1 MHGAAVIRSELQQFL
16 AFPAA
21 HAQAGYQTPPEGV
34 RFLFEA
40 GLPDPA
46 LFPIDDLVRLSEKV
60 LREEFSEA
68 LQYGGARDDGIAAGY
83 IGLRDVLAER
93 TPGASGRAV
102 DRHGVMVTCGAAQ
115 ALALI
120 FEAFVDPGD
129 AVAIEAPT
137 WNSALAMCARHGA
150 ETIALTMDEDGAN
163 LDVLEAHLERLA
175 TAGRRLKLVYTIATF
190 NTPTGVCLSLDRRR
204 RLIDM
209 ARQWRFLI
217 IEDNVYEPLRY
228 DGSPIPNMFSL
239 DDTGLVVKLDSFS
252 KVVAPGLRLG
262 WVTGEPEVIGA
273 LSSVRGDLGVGQWV
287 ARTMT
292 HYLTEGLLDPHVA
305 VLNERYRAKR
315 ETAERALHE
324 HCDPWVRWR
333 TPEGGF
339 FLWIGIDD
347 AIDAAQ
353 VMQRALAHGVLCRA
367 GERFY
372 GDHESGASICVW
384 PFPRCRATTSKRG
397 SPSWAPPSTPAR
409 GDLEG

>member
-1 MHGAAVIRSELQQFL
+1 L

-21 HAQAGYQTPPEGV
+21 HAQAGYHTPPEGV

-40 GLPDPA
+40 GLPDPD
-46 LFPIDDLVRLSEKV
+46 LFPIDDLVRLSERV
-60 LREEFSEA
+60 LREESADA
-68 LQYGGARDDGIAAGY
+68 LQYGSARDDGIAAGFV
-83 IGLRDVLAER
+83 GLRDVLAER
-93 TPGASGRAV
+93 TSVAGGRPV

-115 ALALI
+115 ALALM

-150 ETIALTMDEDGAN
+150 ETIALPMDDDGAD
-163 LDVLEAHLERLA
+163 LDVLETQLQRLA
-175 TAGRRLKLVYTIATF
+175 GEGRHLKFVYTIATF
-190 NTPTGVCLSLDRRR
+190 NTPTGVCLSFDRRR
-204 RLIDM
+204 RLIEL
-209 ARQWRFLI
+209 ARQWRFVI

-228 DGSPIPNMFSL
+228 DGAAIPNMFSL

-262 WVTGEPEVIGA
+262 WVTAQPEVIRV

-292 HYLTEGLLDPHVA
+292 HYLAEGLLEPHVA
-305 VLNERYRAKR
+305 EMNARYRAKR
-315 ETAERALHE
+315 EVAERALHE

-339 FLWIGIDD
+339 FLWVGIDD

-353 VMQRALAHGVLCRA
+353 VMQRALADGVLCRP
-367 GERFY
+367 GERFF
-372 GDHESGASICVW
+372 GDSDSGRQYLRLAFPSM
-384 PFPRCRATTSKRG
+384 PFDGLEEGIAILGRAIHG
-397 SPSWAPPSTPAR
+397 SR
-409 GDLEG
+409 R

>member
-1 MHGAAVIRSELQQFL
+1 MHGAVVMRDELSQLL

-21 HAQAGYQTPPEGV
+21 HAQAGYHTPPGGV

-40 GLPDPA
+40 GLPDPE

-60 LREEFSEA
+60 LREEFAEA

-83 IGLRDVLAER
+83 VGLRDVLAER
-93 TPGASGRAV
+93 TRSATGRTV
-102 DRHGVMVTCGAAQ
+102 DRHAVMVTCGAAQ
-115 ALALI
+115 ALALM

-150 ETIALTMDEDGAN
+150 ETIAVPIDDDGAN
-163 LDVLEAHLERLA
+163 LDVLEAHLQRLA
-175 TAGRRLKLVYTIATF
+175 GEGRRLKCVYTIATF

-204 RLIDM
+204 RLIEL

-228 DGSPIPNMFSL
+228 DGLAIPTMFSL

-262 WVTGEPEVIGA
+262 WVTAESDIIRA
-273 LSSVRGDLGVGQWV
+273 MSSVRGDLGVGQWI

-292 HYLTEGLLDPHVA
+292 HYLTEGLLEPHVVA
-305 VLNERYRAKR
+305 LNERYRAKR
-315 ETAERALHE
+315 EAAERALHE

-339 FLWIGIDD
+339 FLWVGIDD
-347 AIDAAQ
+347 AIDASQ
-353 VMQRALAHGVLCRA
+353 VMQRALSDGVLCRA
-367 GERFY
+367 GERFF
-372 GDHESGASICVW
+372 GDSDSGRQYLRLAFPSLPFDGLEEGIAILGRAIHASL
-384 PFPRCRATTSKRG
+384 G
-397 SPSWAPPSTPAR
+397 
-409 GDLEG
+409 

>member
-1 MHGAAVIRSELQQFL
+1 MIRSELKQLL

-40 GLPDPA
+40 GLPDPE

-60 LREEFSEA
+60 LREESAEA

-93 TPGASGRAV
+93 TRVATDRAV
-102 DRHGVMVTCGAAQ
+102 DRQGVMVTCGAAQ
-115 ALALI
+115 ALALM

-150 ETIALTMDEDGAN
+150 ETIALPIDDDGAN
-163 LDVLEAHLERLA
+163 LDGLEQHLERLA
-175 TAGRRLKLVYTIATF
+175 SAGRRLKLVYTIATF

-204 RLIDM
+204 HLIEL
-209 ARQWRFLI
+209 ARRWGFLI

-228 DGSPIPNMFSL
+228 DGVAIPTMFSL
-239 DDTGLVVKLDSFS
+239 DDTGLVVKIDSFS

-262 WVTGEPEVIGA
+262 WVTAEPDVIRA

-292 HYLTEGLLDPHVA
+292 HYLAEGLLEPHVVA
-305 VLNERYRAKR
+305 LNARYRAKR
-315 ETAERALHE
+315 EVAERALHE

-339 FLWIGIDD
+339 FLWVGIDD
-347 AIDAAQ
+347 AIDAGH
-353 VMQRALAHGVLCRA
+353 VMQRALTEGVLCRA
-367 GERFY
+367 GERFF
-372 GDHESGASICVW
+372 GDRDSGRQYLRLAFPSM
-384 PFPRCRATTSKRG
+384 PFD
-397 SPSWAPPSTPAR
+397 
-409 GDLEG
+409 DLEEGIAILGTAIHSSRH